1 MAVDRVDKLPRLGAG
16 GTEALDVMKA
26 RDAALLFTMVLAVG
40 SGGLLLL
47 AAHRGA
53 LGTLHHPHQH
63 LCSNVGQR
71 PPLRTEPIAIAA
83 SAGGSTDTA
92 ALGMEEPNEKG
103 LPGSADCGGSGV
115 ELVVGVLASPTPRST
130 TARRVIRETWM
141 RFPVEPS
148 GAVVVRFLLAL
159 NESGHVPTEMLIEA
173 KQHGDMVFLDTHDA
187 YRNLVRKVTLFFGWV
202 AAQCPRSAR
211 VFKTDDDSFVRIDR
225 LLILSRTLPITRFY
239 YGSFLKKMPARWRDK
254 VTQKL
259 THEPLEGNIQ
269 NHAEWPWYVCVRVLF
284 RIGNYIHRSA

>member
-1 MAVDRVDKLPRLGAG
+1 
-16 GTEALDVMKA
+16 MKA
-26 RDAALLFTMVLAVG
+26 RDAVLLFTLVLTVG

-53 LGTLHHPHQH
+53 LGTLHHPHH
-63 LCSNVGQR
+63 ERVCSNGGQR
-71 PPLRTEPIAIAA
+71 PPFRKEEPIAVAA
-83 SAGGSTDTA
+83 SAGGPTDIG
-92 ALGMEEPNEKG
+92 LGVEESNAKG
-103 LPGSADCGGSGV
+103 LPGSAGCGGTGV
-115 ELVVGVLASPTPRST
+115 ELVIGVLASPTPRST
-130 TARRVIRETWM
+130 EARRVIRETWM

-159 NESGHVPTEMLIEA
+159 NESDLVPAEMLIEA

-225 LLILSRTLPITRFY
+225 LLLLSRTLPITRLY

-259 THEPLEGNIQ
+259 THEPLEGNVQ
-269 NHAEWPWYVCVRVLF
+269 NHAEWPWYVCVGVHWNSELYKEKRT
-284 RIGNYIHRSA
+284 